1 MCEEGPVNF
10 EDINTDEAS
19 VINHLRIHH
28 TNLTY
33 YLENTMIIIVSAD
46 YSVKNAYN
54 LLKPIIFYQFQ
65 QIIEGLV
72 HYEHNWKRKRKGHNN
87 EVSGV

>member
-1 MCEEGPVNF
+1 
-10 EDINTDEAS
+10 
-19 VINHLRIHH
+19 
-28 TNLTY
+28 
-33 YLENTMIIIVSAD
+33 MIIIVSAD

-54 LLKPIIFYQFQ
+54 LLKPIIFYWFQ

-87 EVSGV
+87 EVPGV